1 MTLQNYSFL
10 WLNSKK
16 ALSGLQGGGRE
27 ENVESIAAIIFER
40 GRSQI
45 TELIIGEAFQPLC
58 SFDLPET
65 AIEPKRI
72 KRVNLSTKG
81 NYIPNSSKNSQ
92 TDPRGKALAIN

>member
-58 SFDLPET
+58 SFDRAYPGLGGVPLYESSSS
-65 AIEPKRI
+65 EK
-72 KRVNLSTKG
+72 VTKMKKDRD
-81 NYIPNSSKNSQ
+81 NIPVQ
-92 TDPRGKALAIN
+92 QQ